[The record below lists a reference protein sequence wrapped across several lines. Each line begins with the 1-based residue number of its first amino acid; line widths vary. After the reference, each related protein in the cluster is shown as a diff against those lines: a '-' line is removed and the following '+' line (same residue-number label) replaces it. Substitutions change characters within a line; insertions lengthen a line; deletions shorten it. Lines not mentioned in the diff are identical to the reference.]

1 MPVRRPAEAPFG
13 INIIG
18 YVSGNLG
25 LGVATRNTIRMLT
38 GLGTPMA
45 LTDVDPGGKRRGH
58 DGTYTP
64 LPDDATA
71 EERTPYQVTLFHMNA
86 PGLADQL
93 WLNKS
98 WSALDRITATVPF
111 WELPK
116 LPESWLP
123 MLDAIDL
130 ILAPTHFVEDA
141 VRASLP
147 EANVIYY
154 RQTVFVPEDV
164 PADRAKWGIP
174 EDAFAFVSSFDISS
188 DIERKNPEAVI
199 DAFRQ
204 AFPDDENVAL
214 VLKVNS
220 SAEARALFA
229 DRLEGLLAAATA
241 DPRIVLI
248 DRVLDYIE
256 VLSLYA
262 SSDVLVSLHRSEGL
276 GLSLMEAMSLGKPV
290 VTTGWSGNMDFTTEE
305 NSCLVGY
312 DFIPVDSQHPSY
324 SAEIIGEGI
333 MWADPRVDE
342 AAAHMRRLAED
353 REYAAALGARAKAD
367 MAATRAAY
375 ESGEIVEALRA
386 AVAPGAPVW
395 AKHARK
401 RAQLTRITR
410 GSLYRNVR
418 RFGGRVLRRLG
429 LRKPAE

>member
-1 MPVRRPAEAPFG
+1 MPVLNAAEAPFG
-13 INIIG
+13 INVIG

-38 GLGTPMA
+38 GLGTPTA
-45 LTDVDPGGKRRGH
+45 LTDVDPGGERRGH
-58 DGTYTP
+58 DTTYAP

-71 EERTPYQVTLFHMNA
+71 DERTPYQITLFHMNA

-111 WELPK
+111 WELPR
-116 LPESWLP
+116 LPASWLP
-123 MLDAIDL
+123 ILDSVDL

-154 RQTVFVPEDV
+154 RQTVFVPENV
-164 PADRAKWGIP
+164 PSDRAKWGIP
-174 EDAFAFVSSFDISS
+174 EGAVAFVSSFDISS

-199 DAFRQ
+199 DAFRI
-204 AFPDDENVAL
+204 AFPDDEDVAL

-229 DRLEGLLAAATA
+229 DRLEALLDAAAA
-241 DPRIVLI
+241 EPRIVLI
-248 DRVLDYIE
+248 DRVLDYGD

-262 SSDVLVSLHRSEGL
+262 SSDVLLSLHRSEGL

-312 DFIPVDSQHPSY
+312 DFIPVESRHPSY
-324 SAEIIGEGI
+324 SSEIIGEGI
-333 MWADPRVDE
+333 LWADPRVDE
-342 AAAHMRRLAED
+342 AAAFMRRLAAD

-367 MAATRAAY
+367 MAAARAAY

-386 AVAPGAPVW
+386 ALAPDTHVW
-395 AKHARK
+395 AKHTDK
-401 RAQLTRITR
+401 RAQLTRIAR
-410 GSLYRNVR
+410 GTPYRNIR

-429 LRKPAE
+429 LRKPLQ